1 MIFYIFYFIKK
12 MNNQNSLNI
21 EYEKFKKK
29 NNNATVG
36 DFFEK
41 KIFNDFDLND
51 SNIYKF
57 HIKKDIIYDLKSK

>member
-1 MIFYIFYFIKK
+1 
-12 MNNQNSLNI
+12 MNNQNSLII

-29 NNNATVG
+29 NNNATIS

-51 SNIYKF
+51 SNIYNF
-57 HIKKDIIYDLKSK
+57 HVRKNIIYELKENIIKYN